1 MSFERTFTLSEAQAL
16 LPMLD
21 SLLQTAMKAHRQAQD
36 IDAQL
41 QALISHILLSGGVQ
55 VDPIHTS
62 RLKADRERCA
72 QKLEDAVREISAT
85 GVQIKDLDEGLLDF
99 PCNLK
104 GRVVLL
110 CWKQGE
116 TAIEHWHTTQEGF
129 ANRKPL
135 DPSMYS
141 QDPPHRVH

>member
-1 MSFERTFTLSEAQAL
+1 VSFERTFTLSEAQAL

-21 SLLQTAMKAHRQAQD
+21 SLLQSAMRAHRQVQD
-36 IDAQL
+36 IDTQL
-41 QALISHILLSGGVQ
+41 QELISRILLSGGVQ
-55 VDPIHTS
+55 IDPIHTS
-62 RLKADRERCA
+62 RLKADRERLA
-72 QKLEDAVREISAT
+72 QKLEDAIREIAASGA
-85 GVQIKDLDEGLLDF
+85 QIKDLDEGLLDF
-99 PCNLK
+99 PCLLK

-141 QDPPHRVH
+141 QDPPSRVH

>member
-1 MSFERTFTLSEAQAL
+1 MLNPRTTQDPCVRSRLPASVWRATRMLAAAAAAGCLFACSPAL
-16 LPMLD
+16 D
-21 SLLQTAMKAHRQAQD
+21 WRQAGPKEVD
-36 IDAQL
+36 I
-41 QALISHILLSGGVQ
+41 
-55 VDPIHTS
+55 
-62 RLKADRERCA
+62 
-72 QKLEDAVREISAT
+72 
-85 GVQIKDLDEGLLDF
+85 LLDF